1 MTRGTGGRGG
11 PGAAILVALGLLA
24 GLAARPAEAKKG
36 TKASRR
42 LAPPTAQIEHAE
54 ALAPFLERLESLERG
69 ETKVVRVLW
78 YGDSHVQADLLTGQA
93 RALLQA
99 RFGDAGPGL
108 VMPGNPWRYF
118 RHDRAKSRGDGG
130 FETIGLVRGEPVDP
144 FVGLW
149 GVALSPRGEGSAS
162 LASTFA
168 EAEIAALAPAGGGCL
183 SVSVDAVTAFSG
195 DLGAALDG
203 ETGGCARVDG
213 AILRGGATVAF
224 VEPAPREEAPGT
236 LELRDACG
244 GPVRILGADLKSGR
258 PGVLVDSVGIIGA
271 EIGMIGKEDREL
283 RRVLLERLDPAL
295 VVVSYGTNDMGRG
308 DLVPEEFEGAAT
320 DLLRALREDAPS
332 AALLVT
338 GPTDRASRSRRA
350 SRLLAVNESM
360 VIGALRSASRAAGGA
375 FLDQR
380 AVMGGDGSIKVWARK
395 RLAARDLV
403 HLTRAGYERL
413 ASEIVSRLLAACDAR
428 VRLRPGGAPPPS

>member
-1 MTRGTGGRGG
+1 MTRGTGGRCG

-24 GLAARPAEAKKG
+24 GLAASPAEAKKG
-36 TKASRR
+36 TKGAKRP
-42 LAPPTAQIEHAE
+42 APPKAPIERPG
-54 ALAPFLERLESLERG
+54 ALAPFFERLAALERG
-69 ETKVVRVLW
+69 EAKVVRVLW
-78 YGDSHVQADLLTGQA
+78 FGDSHVEADFLTGHA

-130 FETIGLVRGEPVDP
+130 FETIGLSRGEPVDP

-149 GVALSPRGEGSAS
+149 GAALAPRSEGSAS
-162 LASTFA
+162 LESAFA
-168 EAEIAALAPAGGGCL
+168 EAEVAAIAPPGGGCL
-183 SVSVDAVTAFSG
+183 SVAVDGVTAFSG
-195 DLGAALDG
+195 DLGEALDG
-203 ETGGCARVDG
+203 ETGGCARVYG
-213 AILRGGATVAF
+213 TILRGGESVAF
-224 VEPAPREEAPGT
+224 VAPAPREEAPGT

-244 GPVRILGADLKSGR
+244 GSIRILGADLRSGR

-271 EIGMIGKEDREL
+271 EIAMVGKQDREL

-308 DLVPEEFEGAAT
+308 DLVPEEFESAAA

-338 GPTDRASRSRRA
+338 GPTDRSSRSRRV
-350 SRLLAVNESM
+350 SRLLAVNEPA

-380 AVMGGDGSIKVWARK
+380 AVMGGDGSIRAWARK

-403 HLTRAGYERL
+403 HLTRPGYEKL
-413 ASEIVSRLLAACDAR
+413 AGEIVTRLLGAYDASVSR
-428 VRLRPGGAPPPS
+428 RP